1 MNCLKKILVCVSAIC
16 LISCGN
22 DESMVGT
29 WAQPVP
35 GLEGMKQGF
44 TLEEGGKAS
53 SINMATLCYETW
65 KQEGTLLILSG
76 KSRGNRQTLQFSDTL
91 TIEQLTQDSLVL
103 KKGMLVLRY
112 ARETGEQGKMVSMTP
127 TKEMLTLKGELVI
140 SAETRTFKPEGSSD
154 TYWVID
160 KTGKLYREYDKVT
173 GGIKNGIPVHAEL
186 QVEDAGKSKEGFA
199 ATYKSVYNVHKINR
213 IYK

>member
-35 GLEGMKQGF
+35 GLEGMEQGF

-173 GGIKNGIPVHAEL
+173 GGIKNGTPVHAEL

>member
-1 MNCLKKILVCVSAIC
+1 MNCLKKILVCVSVIC

-127 TKEMLTLKGELVI
+127 TKEMLTLKG
-140 SAETRTFKPEGSSD
+140 S
-154 TYWVID
+154 
-160 KTGKLYREYDKVT
+160 
-173 GGIKNGIPVHAEL
+173 
-186 QVEDAGKSKEGFA
+186 
-199 ATYKSVYNVHKINR
+199 
-213 IYK
+213 

>member
-1 MNCLKKILVCVSAIC
+1 MNCLKKILVCVSVIY

-173 GGIKNGIPVHAEL
+173 GGIKNGTPVHAEL

>member
-1 MNCLKKILVCVSAIC
+1 MNCFKEILVCASAIC

-29 WAQPVP
+29 WSQPVP

-53 SINMATLCYETW
+53 SINMETLCYETW

-103 KKGMLVLRY
+103 KKGMFVLRY
-112 ARETGEQGKMVSMTP
+112 ARETGEQGKMVSVTP

-140 SAETRTFKPEGSSD
+140 GAETRTFKPEGSSD

-173 GGIKNGIPVHAEL
+173 GGIKNGTPVHAEL

>member
-1 MNCLKKILVCVSAIC
+1 MC

-173 GGIKNGIPVHAEL
+173 GGIKNGTPVHAEL

-199 ATYKSVYNVHKINR
+199 ATYK
-213 IYK
+213 

>member
-76 KSRGNRQTLQFSDTL
+76 KSTGKPSNTPDFTDTL
-91 TIEQLTQDSLVL
+91 TIEQLTQGQPCPEA
-103 KKGMLVLRY
+103 KKCLSSDMQ
-112 ARETGEQGKMVSMTP
+112 E
-127 TKEMLTLKGELVI
+127 
-140 SAETRTFKPEGSSD
+140 KPE
-154 TYWVID
+154 
-160 KTGKLYREYDKVT
+160 
-173 GGIKNGIPVHAEL
+173 N
-186 QVEDAGKSKEGFA
+186 KE
-199 ATYKSVYNVHKINR
+199 KWSR
-213 IYK
+213 

>member
-1 MNCLKKILVCVSAIC
+1 
-16 LISCGN
+16 
-22 DESMVGT
+22 
-29 WAQPVP
+29 
-35 GLEGMKQGF
+35 
-44 TLEEGGKAS
+44 
-53 SINMATLCYETW
+53 
-65 KQEGTLLILSG
+65 
-76 KSRGNRQTLQFSDTL
+76 
-91 TIEQLTQDSLVL
+91 
-103 KKGMLVLRY
+103 
-112 ARETGEQGKMVSMTP
+112 MTP

-173 GGIKNGIPVHAEL
+173 GGIKNGTPVHAEL